1 MQIPPGTYPLGP
13 DDGRLTVRTQRSGAA
28 AMAGHNLVIDVTSWT
43 AVLTAGETAA
53 DMRVEL
59 DVDGGSLRVR
69 EGTGGMQTLEQ
80 QHKQE
85 IEQTIDDEVLK
96 RDAINFRST
105 HAARSGD
112 EDAVTVEGD
121 LTLHGTSHPIAFDVS
136 AEDDGTVS
144 ASTVIKQTDY
154 GIKPYSTLFGAL
166 KVVDEV
172 EVSIAVRLPT
182 PVASASA
189 S

>member
-1 MQIPPGTYPLGP
+1 VKIPPGTYPLGP

-28 AMAGHNLVIDVTSWT
+28 AMAGHNLVIDVTSWK
-43 AVLTAGETAA
+43 AVLTAGEAAA

-96 RDAINFRST
+96 RDAAINFRST
-105 HAARSGD
+105 HAAPSQD

-154 GIKPYSTLFGAL
+154 GIKPYSTLLGAL

-172 EVSIAVRLPT
+172 EISIAVRLP
-182 PVASASA
+182 VASGSPV
-189 S
+189 

>member
-1 MQIPPGTYPLGP
+1 
-13 DDGRLTVRTQRSGAA
+13 
-28 AMAGHNLVIDVTSWT
+28 
-43 AVLTAGETAA
+43 
-53 DMRVEL
+53 
-59 DVDGGSLRVR
+59 
-69 EGTGGMQTLEQ
+69 MQTLEQ

-96 RDAINFRST
+96 RDAAINFRST
-105 HAARSGD
+105 HAAPSQD

-166 KVVDEV
+166 KVVDDV
-172 EVSIAVRLPT
+172 EISIAVRLP
-182 PVASASA
+182 VASGSPV
-189 S
+189 

>member
-1 MQIPPGTYPLGP
+1 VKIPPGSYQLGP
-13 DDGRLTVRTQRSGAA
+13 DDGRLTVHTQRSGAA
-28 AMAGHNLVIDVTSWT
+28 AMAGHNLVIDVTSWR
-43 AVLTAGETAA
+43 AVLTAGETPT

-59 DVDGGSLRVR
+59 EVDGGSLRVR

-85 IEQTIDDEVLK
+85 IEQTIDEEVL
-96 RDAINFRST
+96 RGDAISFRST
-105 HAARSGD
+105 HAAPSPDG
-112 EDAVTVEGD
+112 DAVTVEGE
-121 LTLHGTSHPIAFDVS
+121 LKLHGASHPIAFDVS
-136 AEDDGTVS
+136 ADDDGTVS

-172 EVSIAVRLPT
+172 EISIDVRLPT
-182 PVASASA
+182 PVAGLAI
-189 S
+189 

>member
-1 MQIPPGTYPLGP
+1 VKIPPGTYRLGP
-13 DDGRLTVRTQRSGAA
+13 DDGRLTVHTQRSGAA
-28 AMAGHNLVIDVTSWT
+28 AMAGHNLVIDVTSWR
-43 AVLTAGETAA
+43 ALLTAGETPAEV
-53 DMRVEL
+53 RVEL

-85 IEQTIDDEVLK
+85 IEQTIDDEVLR
-96 RDAINFRST
+96 RDAISFRST
-105 HAARSGD
+105 RAAPSADGD
-112 EDAVTVEGD
+112 AISLDGE
-121 LTLHGTSHPIAFDVS
+121 LTLHGTSRPITFDVS
-136 AEDDGTVS
+136 AEDDGTIS
-144 ASTVIKQTDY
+144 ASTVVKQTDY

-182 PVASASA
+182 PVASGTA
-189 S
+189 